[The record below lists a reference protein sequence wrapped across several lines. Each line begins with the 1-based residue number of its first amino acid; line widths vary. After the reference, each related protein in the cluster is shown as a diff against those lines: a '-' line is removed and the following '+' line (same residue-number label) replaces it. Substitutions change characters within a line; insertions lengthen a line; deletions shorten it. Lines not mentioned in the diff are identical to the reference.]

1 MKIVL
6 YNNKS
11 DSRVLNKSIEQI
23 TEIDVILKSAQN
35 IMAPEIMLQTKTLP
49 INANYCYISDFGRYY
64 YINAQR
70 LENGNISRIDLTVDV
85 LMSFKDMILKSK
97 VVAERTTNKYNRYLP
112 DIVPT
117 LAKFNNIYKLFTP
130 PAVGN
135 PFYSDNING
144 DTAAMLLTV
153 VKGG

>member
-1 MKIVL
+1 MNIVL

-11 DSRVLNKSIEQI
+11 DSRVINKSIEKI
-23 TEIDVILKSAQN
+23 SEISVILKSAQN
-35 IMAPEIMLQTKTLP
+35 IMSPEIMLQTKSLP
-49 INANYCYISDFGRYY
+49 IEANYCYISDFGRYY

-70 LENGNISRIDLTVDV
+70 LDNGNVSKIELTVDV
-85 LMSFKDMILKSK
+85 LMSFKSMILSST

-135 PFYSDNING
+135 PFYSDGINSN
-144 DTAAMLLTV
+144 TNSMLLTV
-153 VKGG
+153 LKG

>member
-23 TEIDVILKSAQN
+23 AEIDVILKSVQN

-49 INANYCYISDFGRYY
+49 IEANYCYISDFGRYY
-64 YINAQR
+64 FINAQR
-70 LENGNISRIDLTVDV
+70 LDNGNVSKIELTVDV
-85 LMSFKDMILKSK
+85 LMSFKDMILRST

-130 PAVGN
+130 PAVGI
-135 PFYSDNING
+135 PFYSDGINSN
-144 DTAAMLLTV
+144 TNSMLLTV
-153 VKGG
+153 LKG

>member
-11 DSRVLNKSIEQI
+11 DSRVLNKSIEQLA
-23 TEIDVILKSAQN
+23 EIDVILKSAQN
-35 IMAPEIMLQTKTLP
+35 IMSPEIMLQTKTLP

-64 YINAQR
+64 FINAQR
-70 LENGNISRIDLTVDV
+70 LDNGNIGRIELVVDV
-85 LMSFKDMILKSK
+85 LMSFKNLILKST
-97 VVAERTTNKYNRYLP
+97 VVAERTSNKYNRYLP

-130 PAVGN
+130 PAFGN
-135 PFYSDNING
+135 PFYSDG
-144 DTAAMLLTV
+144 VSSETHSMLLTV
-153 VKGG
+153 LKG

>member
-11 DSRVLNKSIEQI
+11 DSRVINKTIVQLN
-23 TEIDVILKSAQN
+23 EIDVILKNANN
-35 IMAPEIMLQTKTLP
+35 IMSPDIMLQTKTLP
-49 INANYCYISDFGRYY
+49 IEANYCYIADFGRYY

-70 LENGNISRIDLTVDV
+70 LENGNISRIELTVDV
-85 LMSFKDMILKSK
+85 LMSFKSMILSST

-135 PFYSDNING
+135 PFYSDGINSN
-144 DTAAMLLTV
+144 TSSMLLTV
-153 VKGG
+153 LKG

>member
-1 MKIVL
+1 MKIIL

-11 DSRVLNKSIEQI
+11 DSRVLNKSIEQLD
-23 TEIDVILKSAQN
+23 EIDVILKSAQN
-35 IMAPEIMLQTKTLP
+35 IMSPEIMLQTKTLP
-49 INANYCYISDFGRYY
+49 IGANYCYISDFGRYY
-64 YINAQR
+64 FINVQR
-70 LENGNISRIDLTVDV
+70 LDNGNVSKIELTVDV
-85 LMSFKDMILKSK
+85 LMSFKDMILRSK

-135 PFYSDNING
+135 PFYSDGINNE
-144 DTAAMLLTV
+144 TSSMLLTV
-153 VKGG
+153 LKG

>member
-1 MKIVL
+1 MKIIL

-11 DSRVLNKSIEQI
+11 DSRVLNKSIEHLE
-23 TEIDVILKSAQN
+23 EIDVILKSAQN
-35 IMAPEIMLQTKTLP
+35 IMSPEIMLQTKTLP

-64 YINAQR
+64 FINAQR
-70 LENGNISRIDLTVDV
+70 LDNGNVSKIELTVDV
-85 LMSFKDMILKSK
+85 LMSFKNLILKST

-130 PAVGN
+130 PAVGL
-135 PFYSDNING
+135 PFYSDGITSENYSI
-144 DTAAMLLTV
+144 LLTV
-153 VKGG
+153 LKG

>member
-1 MKIVL
+1 MNIVL

-11 DSRVLNKSIEQI
+11 DSRVINKSIEKI
-23 TEIDVILKSAQN
+23 SEISVILKSAQN
-35 IMAPEIMLQTKTLP
+35 IMSPEIMLQTKTLP
-49 INANYCYISDFGRYY
+49 IEANYCYIPDFGRYY

-70 LENGNISRIDLTVDV
+70 LENGNISSIELTVDV

-130 PAVGN
+130 PVIGN
-135 PFYSDNING
+135 PFYSDGITA
-144 DTAAMLLTV
+144 DTTSMLLTV
-153 VKGG
+153 LKG

>member
-1 MKIVL
+1 MNIVL

-11 DSRVLNKSIEQI
+11 DSRVINKSIEKI
-23 TEIDVILKSAQN
+23 TEISVILKSAQN
-35 IMAPEIMLQTKTLP
+35 IMSPEIMLQTKTLP
-49 INANYCYISDFGRYY
+49 IEANYCYISDFGRYY

-70 LENGNISRIDLTVDV
+70 LDNGNVSKIELTVDV
-85 LMSFKDMILKSK
+85 LMSFKSMILSST

-130 PAVGN
+130 PVIGN
-135 PFYSDNING
+135 PFYSDGITA
-144 DTAAMLLTV
+144 DTSSMLLTV
-153 VKGG
+153 LKG

>member
-1 MKIVL
+1 MKIIL

-11 DSRVLNKSIEQI
+11 DSRVLNKNIEHLE
-23 TEIDVILKSAQN
+23 EIDVILKSAQN
-35 IMAPEIMLQTKTLP
+35 IMSPEIMLQTKTLP

-64 YINAQR
+64 FINAQR
-70 LENGNISRIDLTVDV
+70 LDNGNVSKIELTVDV
-85 LMSFKDMILKSK
+85 LMSFKNLILKST

-130 PAVGN
+130 PAVGL
-135 PFYSDNING
+135 PFYSDGITSENYSI
-144 DTAAMLLTV
+144 LLTV
-153 VKGG
+153 LKG

>member
-1 MKIVL
+1 MNIVL

-11 DSRVLNKSIEQI
+11 DSRVINKSIEQLA
-23 TEIDVILKSAQN
+23 EIDVILKNANN
-35 IMAPEIMLQTKTLP
+35 IMSPEIMLQTKTLP

-64 YINAQR
+64 FINAQR
-70 LENGNISRIDLTVDV
+70 LDNGNVSKIELTVDV
-85 LMSFKDMILKSK
+85 LMSFKDMILKST

-130 PAVGN
+130 PAFGN
-135 PFYSDNING
+135 PFYSDG
-144 DTAAMLLTV
+144 VSSETHSMLLTV
-153 VKGG
+153 LKG

>member
-1 MKIVL
+1 MNIIL

-11 DSRVLNKSIEQI
+11 DSRVINKNIEQLS
-23 TEIDVILKSAQN
+23 EISVILKSAQN
-35 IMAPEIMLQTKTLP
+35 IMSPEIMLQTKTLP
-49 INANYCYISDFGRYY
+49 IEANYCYISDFGRYY

-70 LENGNISRIDLTVDV
+70 LDNGNVSKIELTVDV
-85 LMSFKDMILKSK
+85 LMSFKDMILRST

-130 PAVGN
+130 PVIGN
-135 PFYSDNING
+135 PFYSDG
-144 DTAAMLLTV
+144 TTADTSSMLLTV
-153 VKGG
+153 LKG

>member
-1 MKIVL
+1 M
-6 YNNKS
+6 
-11 DSRVLNKSIEQI
+11 LNKSIEQI
-23 TEIDVILKSAQN
+23 ATIDVILKSAQN

-49 INANYCYISDFGRYY
+49 IEANYCYISDFGRYY

-70 LENGNISRIDLTVDV
+70 LDNGNVSKIELMVDV
-85 LMSFKDMILKSK
+85 LMSFKDMILKST

-130 PAVGN
+130 PVIGN
-135 PFYSDNING
+135 PFYSDG
-144 DTAAMLLTV
+144 TTANTNSMLLTV
-153 VKGG
+153 LKG

>member
-1 MKIVL
+1 MNIVL

-11 DSRVLNKSIEQI
+11 DSRVLNKSIEKI
-23 TEIDVILKSAQN
+23 TEISVILKSAQN
-35 IMAPEIMLQTKTLP
+35 IMSPEIMLQTKTLP
-49 INANYCYISDFGRYY
+49 IEANYCYISDFGRYY

-70 LENGNISRIDLTVDV
+70 LENGNISSIELTVDV

-130 PAVGN
+130 PAVGI
-135 PFYSDNING
+135 PFFSDSITADNYSI
-144 DTAAMLLTV
+144 LLTV
-153 VKGG
+153 LKG

>member
-1 MKIVL
+1 MNIVL

-23 TEIDVILKSAQN
+23 ATIDVILKSAQN
-35 IMAPEIMLQTKTLP
+35 IMSPEIMLQTKTLP
-49 INANYCYISDFGRYY
+49 IEANYCYISDFGRYY

-70 LENGNISRIDLTVDV
+70 LDNGNVSKIELTVDV
-85 LMSFKDMILKSK
+85 LMSFKDMILKST

-130 PAVGN
+130 PVIGN
-135 PFYSDNING
+135 PFYSDG
-144 DTAAMLLTV
+144 TTANTNSMLLTV
-153 VKGG
+153 LKG